1 MGVEMATRRVPH
13 TTPPNGAP
21 TMWQPSHSTPIIRQ
35 YHPTVDG
42 SMGRV
47 AGFFMVWGNRS
58 QAVLFDDITGR
69 RGSSHV
75 LWQVRFGSTII
86 EVIGVLTYKADG
98 RGAIKTLHLHR
109 NDGREF
115 PASFKVFYM
124 H

>member
-1 MGVEMATRRVPH
+1 
-13 TTPPNGAP
+13 
-21 TMWQPSHSTPIIRQ
+21 MWQPSHSTPIVRQ
-35 YHPTVDG
+35 YHPKADG
-42 SMGRV
+42 SMGQV
-47 AGFFMVWGNRS
+47 AGFLMVWGNRTK
-58 QAVLFDDITGR
+58 AVLFDDITGR

-98 RGAIKTLHLHR
+98 RGDIKTLHLHR

-115 PASFKVFYM
+115 QASFKVFYL